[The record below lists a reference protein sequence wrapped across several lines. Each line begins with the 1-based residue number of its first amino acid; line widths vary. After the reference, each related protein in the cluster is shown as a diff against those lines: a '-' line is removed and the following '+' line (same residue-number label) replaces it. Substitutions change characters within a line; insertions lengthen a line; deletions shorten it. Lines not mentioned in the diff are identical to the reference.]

1 MKSDWTRSVWAKA
14 GAFLLAVALVPVM
27 FIYGMVFAF
36 SYAGELDG
44 DFYDGS
50 LCVGAVYE
58 ELRPVYHYWEVIT
71 GEETS
76 RADGDAREYYG
87 IADRAELLEK
97 FAAWYPADSEY
108 NVRFAIV
115 EDETGEVL
123 FDNHRA
129 GDIEVEN
136 WCGSVNGASYRT
148 FVTPELTM
156 RDSVY
161 WAREIYGTIERLA
174 PNALAVALVSAAVE
188 IVLLVYLACVSA
200 RRRGVSEPVAGWQEK
215 IPFDLYIAVGGF
227 ACVLLILAA
236 GSAVD
241 DSWGYDP
248 VFIAVVIGSITLAW
262 AFVLGF
268 WMTLCARVKLGRW
281 WENTV
286 IFWLL
291 HRCVRAVK
299 WCWKCVRGA
308 WRACLGFCRALPL
321 VWRTAVGGLV
331 LSLLTLVMGPA
342 ASLVML
348 LLTVAACL
356 FSMQLRRLQRGGE
369 AHAAGDLT
377 ARVDTSRM
385 YFDLRRHGENL
396 NAISHGM
403 TIAVEQQLKSER
415 LKTELITNVSH
426 DIKTPLTSIINYV
439 DLLQRE
445 HTGEQE
451 REYLAVLDRQAHKL
465 KKLTVDL
472 VEMSKASTGNLPC
485 TISGRSVSELLAQ
498 AVGEYAERLSLAQLE
513 PVVTVPDAELCCL
526 CDGSLMWRVLDNLLS
541 NACKYAQSGT
551 RLYLGAQR
559 AGERVEFT
567 CKNISR
573 DALNI
578 APDELLE
585 RFVRGDSSRTSEGSG
600 LGLNIAKSLVELQQ
614 GTFSLAIDGDLFKVT
629 FTLPAA

>member
-1 MKSDWTRSVWAKA
+1 MKSDWARSIWVKA

-58 ELRPVYHYWEVIT
+58 ELRPAYHYWEVIA
-71 GEETS
+71 GEEAH
-76 RADGDAREYYG
+76 RADGDARVYYG
-87 IADRAELLEK
+87 IAGRAELLER
-97 FAAWYPADSEY
+97 FADWYPADSDS

-136 WCGSVNGASYRT
+136 RHSGVEGTSYRT

-161 WAREIYGTIERLA
+161 WAREMYGTVERLA
-174 PNALAVALVSAAVE
+174 PNAVIVTLASLAAE
-188 IVLLVYLACVSA
+188 LVLLVYLACVSA
-200 RRRGVSEPVAGWQEK
+200 RRCGVEEPVAGWQEK
-215 IPFDLYIAVGGF
+215 IPFDLYLCGGGF
-227 ACVLLILAA
+227 AVVLLILAA

-241 DSWGYDP
+241 GSWGYDP
-248 VFIAVVIGSITLAW
+248 VFVAVVAGSITLAW

-286 IFWLL
+286 LWWMAR
-291 HRCVRAVK
+291 RCVCAVK
-299 WCWKCVRGA
+299 WCGRLVLA
-308 WRACLGFCRALPL
+308 LWRALVGFVRALPL
-321 VWRTAVGGLV
+321 VWRTAAAGIALSV
-331 LSLLTLVMGPA
+331 LA
-342 ASLVML
+342 L
-348 LLTVAACL
+348 LLGHASALLLLALTAAACL
-356 FSMQLRRLQRGGE
+356 FSMQLRRLQKGGE
-369 AHAAGDLT
+369 ALAAGDLS
-377 ARVDTSRM
+377 AQVDTSRM

-396 NAISHGM
+396 NAISRGM
-403 TIAVEQQLKSER
+403 SIAVDRQLRSER
-415 LKTELITNVSH
+415 LKAELITNVSH

-445 HTGEQE
+445 HTSEQE
-451 REYLAVLDRQAHKL
+451 REYLAVLDRQAQRL

-485 TISGRSVSELLAQ
+485 TIAPRNVRELLEQ
-498 AVGEYAERLSLAQLE
+498 AVGEYAERLSRAQLE
-513 PVVTVPDAELCCL
+513 PVVTLPESELCCL
-526 CDGSLMWRVLDNLLS
+526 CDGALLWRVLDNLLS

-559 AGERVEFT
+559 AGEWVEFT

-573 DALNI
+573 DALNVD
-578 APDELLE
+578 PEELLE
-585 RFVRGDSSRTSEGSG
+585 RFVRGDSSRTTEGSG
-600 LGLNIAKSLVELQQ
+600 LGLNIAKSLVELQK
-614 GTFSLAIDGDLFKVT
+614 GTFALAIDGDLFKAT
-629 FTLPAA
+629 FRLPAA